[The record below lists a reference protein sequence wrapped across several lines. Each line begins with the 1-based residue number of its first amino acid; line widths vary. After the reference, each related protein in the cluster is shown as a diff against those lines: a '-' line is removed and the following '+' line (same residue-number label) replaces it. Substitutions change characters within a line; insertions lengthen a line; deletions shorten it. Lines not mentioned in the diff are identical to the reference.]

1 MRHKKASLIFGFLLL
16 AFFGLLLSCATDK
29 APLQIENSLPQSELA
44 YYCDPFDK
52 LREDVWERAGF
63 VFSAAQL
70 GNIKIADMTIEDGR
84 LRIDTKTGGYS
95 KGGLV
100 SKFAL
105 RGDFDVQVDF
115 QVDFIPGNLDMDQS
129 LGFGAVE
136 KSKSGGSNRLISI
149 GLLKEGKS
157 KNSTIFSGYLEWRK
171 YHTGYSHNID
181 NFTGSV
187 RFVRIGNQVSTFY
200 RKQGQS
206 RWTKMCTVP
215 STQKDTSIGFTLQNF
230 VKDRNLITATRSIR
244 AWIDNFTIN
253 AAQQIIESE
262 I

>member
-129 LGFGAVE
+129 LGFGVVE
-136 KSKSGGSNRLISI
+136 KQTSGIASRLTSI
-149 GLLKEGKS
+149 GLLKKGQDKS
-157 KNSTIFSGYLEWRK
+157 GIISGYLERGQF
-171 YHTGYSHNID
+171 HTGYWHHID
-181 NFTGSV
+181 DFTGSV
-187 RFVRIGNQVSTFY
+187 RFVRIGDQVNTFY

-206 RWTKMCTVP
+206 LWTKMCTLP
-215 STQKDTSIGFTLQNF
+215 SAQNDTSIGFALQNF
-230 VKDRNLITATRSIR
+230 VKNRNSIIATRSIS

-253 AAQQIIESE
+253 AAQEIIEGE